1 MRDEDDAAY
10 GREAD
15 MSSTCPG
22 LVRDKDA
29 AAVELVER
37 HCERLRSTFAPQA
50 GGPSVAGEIRAPSPP
65 SLSQCG
71 AAVSQPCLT
80 LFSRPPLSAASHLNR
95 LKVEVVGRLVEQQD
109 VRRAPGQLGKREA
122 RLLAAREEL
131 DWVER
136 EVAGEAEAAEILSR
150 LSSPSKTTAMRSQ
163 GGDPLPLTHLSG
175 LSLLSVSAADVSS
188 PPAPPRPRH
197 PPA

>member
-1 MRDEDDAAY
+1 
-10 GREAD
+10 

-122 RLLAAREEL
+122 RLLAAREVL

-150 LSSPSKTTAMRSQ
+150 LISSWRMDEPAERLSRLSSPSKTTATRSQ
-163 GGDPLPLTHLSG
+163 GGDPLPLTHLSVS
-175 LSLLSVSAADVSS
+175 LSLECVC
-188 PPAPPRPRH
+188 R
-197 PPA
+197 